1 MNCRIPVEV
10 MRRLTSGHER
20 NIYIHPN
27 PLAREIFWQRIDAL
41 VRMIVKECTPR
52 QRGLD
57 FGGGSGALV
66 RFWSEW
72 GGEVDLLDLDAA
84 DARQLAEHYP
94 APTLHIIEADVADHQ
109 PDHPYDFIVAADVL
123 EHFPDLSVPLGHM
136 QRLLRPGGCLLVS
149 VPTENWLYELGRAVV
164 GKRKPAD
171 HYHSSRQ
178 IITAL
183 EAAGLTVQ
191 ASQYVP
197 EFCGLRLPL
206 FAIGIFRKSLSVHE
220 EK

>member
-41 VRMIVKECTPR
+41 ARMIGQNRSPS

-66 RFWSEW
+66 RFWAEW
-72 GGEVDLLDLDAA
+72 GGPVDLLDLDAG
-84 DARQLAEHYP
+84 DAGQLKREYAAEH
-94 APTLHIIEADVADHQ
+94 LQIVEMDVAGYSPQ
-109 PDHPYDFIVAADVL
+109 APYDFIVAADVL
-123 EHFPDLSVPLGHM
+123 EHFPDLHVPVGHLL
-136 QRLLRPGGCLLVS
+136 RLLKPGGLLFVS
-149 VPTENWLYELGRAVV
+149 APTENWLYELGRVLV
-164 GKRKPAD
+164 RKSKPAD

-178 IITAL
+178 IIAVL
-183 EAAGLTVQ
+183 EAAGLILQQRRFAPRFFAT
-191 ASQYVP
+191 P
-197 EFCGLRLPL
+197 LPL
-206 FAIGIFRKSLSVHE
+206 FDICLFRKR
-220 EK
+220 